1 MILRL
6 TDTGRTPRQKT
17 EVRVL
22 WDETCLYVAFHCR
35 DDDVW
40 ATIAERDGPLWEEK
54 VVEVFVDDD
63 RDGITYL
70 EYEINPLNAL
80 VDLYVVNRTGRR
92 EDVKFMLDWNSDGIR
107 HAVTVD
113 GDPTQRGT
121 PDRSWTVE
129 CAIPFTD
136 FATAPASRRRTA
148 TRGTSTSTGSIG
160 AANRCDQLPHPQP
173 IRDHRVLDRIGA
185 VRRGGIPPRT
195 SWESVRGSSCHA
207 YAIRLR
213 GPSMTDRPGGRERC
227 PDREF
232 RQTRSATPGGTHGL

>member
-1 MILRL
+1 MQYLPLYVCRRATGPIAIDGRLDEPDWRSVEPMVLRL

-17 EVRVL
+17 EVRAL

-40 ATIAERDGPLWEEK
+40 ATIAERDGPLWEEE

-113 GDPTQRGT
+113 GDPTRRGT
-121 PDRSWTVE
+121 PDRSWMVE

-136 FATAPASRRRTA
+136 FATAPSIPPENGDAWSINFYRID
-148 TRGTSTSTGSIG
+148 RG
-160 AANRCDQLPHPQP
+160 RE
-173 IRDHRVLDRIGA
+173 LDEYSAWSPTGA
-185 VRRGGIPPRT
+185 VNYHIPSR
-195 SWESVRGSSCHA
+195 
-207 YAIRLR
+207 
-213 GPSMTDRPGGRERC
+213 
-227 PDREF
+227 F
-232 RQTRSATPGGTHGL
+232 GTIVFSTEPAR